1 MTEHATEIGRALARS
16 EADAILAEA
25 SRAYFDGCRSRIAP
39 FIDTNFSV
47 AGSAR
52 LHRHAVGWDML
63 KAPANVALAVPQIG
77 LKLAAGAARG
87 LGAPADGGAD
97 GP

>member
-47 AGSAR
+47 AGSAQTSSSSHSGASAMSSPR
-52 LHRHAVGWDML
+52 
-63 KAPANVALAVPQIG
+63 PASHW
-77 LKLAAGAARG
+77 
-87 LGAPADGGAD
+87 
-97 GP
+97 